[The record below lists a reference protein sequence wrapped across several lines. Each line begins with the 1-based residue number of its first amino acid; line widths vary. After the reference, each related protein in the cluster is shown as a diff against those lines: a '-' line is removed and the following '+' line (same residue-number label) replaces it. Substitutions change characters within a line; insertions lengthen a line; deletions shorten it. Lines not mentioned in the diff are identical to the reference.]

1 MVCCPIVV
9 ISLLLRFHNIRFL
22 VSLPPKLSVFYLHSL
37 VLSVVFQSYMDG
49 MAAIREHSALD
60 REKNLQLAYQALSVY
75 EKDEEQ
81 SAVMA
86 PTNRIRGAL
95 SLLRGHY
102 TTHKVNVLVQT
113 VDPFGSGALDYNA
126 FRMMIPKALNLSV
139 HSVRP
144 RNNISRLLELFAAG
158 AAITNLLYVVMASS
172 SFSSRWWDAAV
183 VPVGF
188 TITLLCLVELVGR
201 LIIVK
206 ILRAA
211 DVVSG
216 KPNSTFDGL
225 AFVAAATSMVGLAL
239 HGTTEYKRALDCV
252 FTGRAID
259 MIRCLRFNEEARG
272 IGE

>member
-1 MVCCPIVV
+1 MV

-113 VDPFGSGALDYNA
+113 VDPFG
-126 FRMMIPKALNLSV
+126 
-139 HSVRP
+139 
-144 RNNISRLLELFAAG
+144 
-158 AAITNLLYVVMASS
+158 
-172 SFSSRWWDAAV
+172 
-183 VPVGF
+183 
-188 TITLLCLVELVGR
+188 
-201 LIIVK
+201 
-206 ILRAA
+206 
-211 DVVSG
+211 
-216 KPNSTFDGL
+216 
-225 AFVAAATSMVGLAL
+225 
-239 HGTTEYKRALDCV
+239 
-252 FTGRAID
+252 
-259 MIRCLRFNEEARG
+259 
-272 IGE
+272 